1 MSSDTNRQWVLAS
14 RPTGEPT
21 GEDFEMV
28 ESEVPAPGP
37 KEVLVRTRYM
47 SVDPYMRGRMRDAD
61 SYADPW
67 GVGDTMRAR
76 CVGEV
81 VESNHADF
89 AAGDTVTGS
98 LYWAEYAA
106 VDGEQLDHA
115 DTGSAPVSTAL
126 HVLGMP
132 GRTAYVGTV
141 DIGEVEPGDTVV
153 VSGAAGAVGS
163 VAGQVASIAGA
174 RVVGIAG
181 SDRKVEWVTDEL
193 GFDAGVNYNTDD
205 LSAQVAEACPRG
217 VDLYF
222 ENVGGEVSDAVLDH
236 LAQFSRVAVSGKISL
251 YNAEPGDEALT
262 GPRRFHQ
269 RTKTRVEGFIVS
281 DHAHRF
287 EHIAGRLRR
296 WAGDQVRYRETVTE
310 GIESAP
316 DAFLGLFEGENIG
329 KQLVRVGE

>member
-28 ESEVPAPGP
+28 DAGVPEPGP
-37 KEVLVRTRYM
+37 KEVLVRTQYM

-67 GVGDTMRAR
+67 GVGDAMRAR

-81 VESNHADF
+81 VESNHTDF
-89 AAGDTVTGS
+89 AAGDTVTGN

-106 VDGEQLDHA
+106 VDGEQLAHA

-163 VAGQVASIAGA
+163 VAGQVAAIAGA

-181 SDRKVEWVTDEL
+181 SDRKADEDPCRGVHRQRPRPPFRAHYRPAAPLDRRPTPVQGDRHRWHRVGPRGLPRALRGREYRQATRPRRRVTPSARPTGRDSAGAQGSAASGSTSSASRSLNFWTFPL
-193 GFDAGVNYNTDD
+193 GFFG
-205 LSAQVAEACPRG
+205 S
-217 VDLYF
+217 
-222 ENVGGEVSDAVLDH
+222 S
-236 LAQFSRVAVSGKISL
+236 S
-251 YNAEPGDEALT
+251 
-262 GPRRFHQ
+262 
-269 RTKTRVEGFIVS
+269 TK
-281 DHAHRF
+281 
-287 EHIAGRLRR
+287 
-296 WAGDQVRYRETVTE
+296 
-310 GIESAP
+310 
-316 DAFLGLFEGENIG
+316 
-329 KQLVRVGE
+329 

>member
-1 MSSDTNRQWVLAS
+1 MSSDTNRQWLLAS

-21 GEDFEMV
+21 MDDFEMT
-28 ESEVPAPGP
+28 ESEVPEPGP
-37 KEVLVRTRYM
+37 KEVLVRTQYM

-67 GVGDTMRAR
+67 RVGDAMRAR

-81 VESNHADF
+81 VESNHTDF
-89 AAGDTVTGS
+89 AAGDTVTGN

-106 VDGEQLDHA
+106 VDGEQLAHA

-163 VAGQVASIAGA
+163 VAGQVAAIAGA

-181 SDRKVEWVTDEL
+181 SDRKVEWVTDAL

-205 LSAQVAEACPRG
+205 LSAEVAEACPRG

-251 YNAEPGDEALT
+251 YNAQPGDEALT

-287 EHIAGRLRR
+287 EHITDRLRR
-296 WAGDQVRYRETVTE
+296 WTGDKLQYRETVTE
-310 GIESAP
+310 GVESAP
-316 DAFLGLFEGENIG
+316 EAFLGLFDGENIG
-329 KQLVRVGE
+329 KQLVHVGE